1 MLLRGA
7 ATKKISSKR
16 GGMKKMAAVG
26 SIGLAALEALP
37 VDDGWARFV
46 ILLFRNPHLLEG

>member
-7 ATKKISSKR
+7 VTKKISSKR

-26 SIGLAALEALP
+26 SIGLAALEAFP
-37 VDDGWARFV
+37 VDDGWARFIV
-46 ILLFRNPHLLEG
+46 FLFGNPHLLEG